1 MPPDMLILAVS
12 AVAGLLLVLGGVF
25 VGRGMASGAQA
36 GRSTGSSHELEM
48 LRNQLRD
55 AERIAGELR
64 QQNQSIRQ
72 ESEADFEKR
81 VGILTREH
89 TNQLSK
95 LRADLD
101 EARGRSG
108 GGGPASAP
116 ADVKA
121 TLEALSKQRDEAFAK
136 IKELESRPV
145 RSTHPSES
153 GASGTGDRELK
164 TSREELERLRGEL
177 QRQDQKIEKMK
188 ESLEKETAEKDR
200 VTKERDESRERQEA
214 VERIMEG
221 VRARSTMLSQQLKD
235 AQAELAKLKS

>member
-12 AVAGLLLVLGGVF
+12 AVAGLLLVLGGIL
-25 VGRGMASGAQA
+25 VGRGVASSGPS

-64 QQNQSIRQ
+64 QQNQSTRQ
-72 ESEADFEKR
+72 ESEADFERR

-89 TNQLSK
+89 TNQLAK
-95 LRADLD
+95 LRAELD
-101 EARGRSG
+101 EVRSKPG
-108 GGGPASAP
+108 AAAAP
-116 ADVKA
+116 AEVKA
-121 TLEALSKQRDEAFAK
+121 TLDALTKQRDEALAK
-136 IKELESRPV
+136 IKDLEARPV
-145 RSTHPSES
+145 RAPLPSDA
-153 GASGTGDRELK
+153 GAAGGGDREAK
-164 TSREELERLRGEL
+164 TAREEIERLRGEL
-177 QRQDQKIEKMK
+177 QRQDQKLEKMK

-200 VTKERDESRERQEA
+200 ITKERDESRERQEA

-221 VRARSTMLSQQLKD
+221 VRARSTMLSQQLKE